1 MISLLTKSKGPQ
13 KDIKHDKLQI
23 VIPHNR
29 LIYVNLP
36 TIIPATLAWCWH
48 KARIYYTYIREA
60 PKFKIIWID
69 SKQTLT
75 YMIAGPPSGQLEP
88 QNVLTIES
96 TSIGIVKIVSG
107 YFQRFI
113 IFQTKHHKTFRLY
126 LTNLMPSVA
135 GKSIQNSRKVIKLE
149 EIVFV
154 YPQKDTCNTPSRP
167 FSLPK
172 GQKTSI

>member
-1 MISLLTKSKGPQ
+1 
-13 KDIKHDKLQI
+13 
-23 VIPHNR
+23 
-29 LIYVNLP
+29 
-36 TIIPATLAWCWH
+36 
-48 KARIYYTYIREA
+48 
-60 PKFKIIWID
+60 
-69 SKQTLT
+69 
-75 YMIAGPPSGQLEP
+75 MIAGPPSGQLEP
-88 QNVLTIES
+88 QNVLRIES

-135 GKSIQNSRKVIKLE
+135 GKSILNSKKVIKLE

-172 GQKTSI
+172 GQKTSIYLHGNTMLKFLFLHFHGIAGLSNVLITSTPQSL